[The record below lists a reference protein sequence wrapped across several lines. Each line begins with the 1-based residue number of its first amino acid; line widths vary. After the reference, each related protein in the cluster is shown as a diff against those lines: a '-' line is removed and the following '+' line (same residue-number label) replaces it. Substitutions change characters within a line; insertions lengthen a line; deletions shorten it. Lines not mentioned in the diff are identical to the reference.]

1 MKNTWNTLLL
11 HYLSNGAFNSKSAD
25 MPSVDKQF
33 FANRCPSPA
42 DKIFSRF
49 VVIKNFL
56 LFMEGGGGGGGG
68 GFVEGQI
75 QTSSLPYSRLQTIFS
90 FLSPFNLS
98 EIKILGIVA

>member
-1 MKNTWNTLLL
+1 MEPLTQRVPACPVWT
-11 HYLSNGAFNSKSAD
+11 NS
-25 MPSVDKQF
+25 
-33 FANRCPSPA
+33 FANKCPSPA

-56 LFMEGGGGGGGG
+56 PSLYGGGREAEGEG

-75 QTSSLPYSRLQTIFS
+75 QTSSLPYSRHQTIFS
-90 FLSPFNLS
+90 ILSPFNLS

>member
-1 MKNTWNTLLL
+1 MEPLTQRVPACPVWT
-11 HYLSNGAFNSKSAD
+11 NS
-25 MPSVDKQF
+25 
-33 FANRCPSPA
+33 FANKCPSPA

-56 LFMEGGGGGGGG
+56 PSLYGGGRGVEGEGG

-75 QTSSLPYSRLQTIFS
+75 QTSSLPYSRHQTIFS
-90 FLSPFNLS
+90 ILSPFNLS

>member
-1 MKNTWNTLLL
+1 MEPLTQRVPACPVWT
-11 HYLSNGAFNSKSAD
+11 NS
-25 MPSVDKQF
+25 
-33 FANRCPSPA
+33 FANKCPSPA

-49 VVIKNFL
+49 VVTKNFL
-56 LFMEGGGGGGGG
+56 PSLYGGGRGRRGR

>member
-1 MKNTWNTLLL
+1 MEPLTQRVPACPVWT
-11 HYLSNGAFNSKSAD
+11 NS
-25 MPSVDKQF
+25 
-33 FANRCPSPA
+33 FANKCPSPA

-56 LFMEGGGGGGGG
+56 PSLYGGGRGGRGG

>member
-1 MKNTWNTLLL
+1 MEPLTQRVPACPVWT
-11 HYLSNGAFNSKSAD
+11 NS
-25 MPSVDKQF
+25 
-33 FANRCPSPA
+33 FANKCPSPA

-56 LFMEGGGGGGGG
+56 PSLYGGGRGRRGG

>member
-1 MKNTWNTLLL
+1 MEPLTQRVPACPVWT
-11 HYLSNGAFNSKSAD
+11 NS
-25 MPSVDKQF
+25 
-33 FANRCPSPA
+33 FANKCPSPA

-56 LFMEGGGGGGGG
+56 PSLYGGGRGAEREG

-75 QTSSLPYSRLQTIFS
+75 QTSILPYSRHQTIFS
-90 FLSPFNLS
+90 ILSPFNLS

>member
-1 MKNTWNTLLL
+1 
-11 HYLSNGAFNSKSAD
+11 
-25 MPSVDKQF
+25 
-33 FANRCPSPA
+33 
-42 DKIFSRF
+42 
-49 VVIKNFL
+49 
-56 LFMEGGGGGGGG
+56 MEGGGGGGRG